1 MGGTGSGAVKVVAT
15 VTLYQVLS
23 QCLPPSLL
31 LPLPPSSSP
40 SLPPPPPPSLP
51 HQVRTKDD
59 ALITVK
65 LMVFFELRE
74 IETMLNKTTDPIA
87 DFIKSVTHK
96 VLNTCLLYYTSFYGS
111 TSFYGNRT
119 VGLVLSCL
127 VLSRLMS
134 SLLLLN

>member
-31 LPLPPSSSP
+31 LPLP
-40 SLPPPPPPSLP
+40 LHPSLP